1 MGREKKFSEQQLWQ
15 VTHDLILEKGYQGFT
30 MSLVASRLDVSRAAI
45 YKQYPNKEELIGAF
59 MLYEMQRSVALLQG
73 VDRSLSFESQL
84 CDLLTRMF
92 SIKDLHHIL
101 GIASTIEDVSPVVTE
116 QKAQLSTM
124 HHGLYEPLL
133 SLIQLGKKEQLI
145 DESQN
150 DFILLGFIF
159 QSIDIPNYAKLS
171 DEDFLNSVQNLLL
184 NGLSKK

>member
-30 MSLVASRLDVSRAAI
+30 MSIVASRLDVSRAAI

-59 MLYEMQRSVALLQG
+59 MIHEMKRSVDLLQG
-73 VDRSLSFESQL
+73 VDRTQSFEHQL
-84 CDLLTRMF
+84 RDLLTRMF

-101 GIASTIEDVSPVVTE
+101 GLASTIEDVSDVVTK
-116 QKAQLSTM
+116 QKEQLSSM

-133 SLIQLGKKEQLI
+133 SLIQLGKAEKLI

-159 QSIDIPNYAKLS
+159 QSIDIPNYAKMS